1 MSLPTIAIVGRPNVG
16 KSSYLNAVVGRRI
29 SIVEPT
35 PGVTRDRISVEVEH
49 GDRRALLVDTGGI
62 GVVDEMRLDEDIE
75 SQIEIAL
82 HLADVIIF
90 VVDGRE
96 GVTPLDQ
103 KVSRRLRKLQKPV
116 VLGVNKLDHPGKD
129 ILAAEFFRLGMGD
142 PVAFSAQE
150 GLGVMHLLDKAFKL
164 LPEPEGM
171 ADFGFDPEVPRIALV
186 GKRNVGKS
194 TFINKVAAADRVIV
208 SDIAGTTRDAVD
220 VPVEYKGRKFIAIDT
235 AGIMKKNR
243 VRNSVD
249 FYSQARSEAAIRR
262 ADIVL
267 FLIDPATDLSQVD
280 KKIGMQVA
288 DQAKPCV
295 LVVNKWDTAK
305 ERIST
310 AEYMT
315 YLEARLPGLHFAP
328 VVFISALDGFNV
340 DKAIDVAFDLH
351 QQAQLRVSTGEL
363 NRVVEAAYERR
374 RPGGKTGFKAKIYY
388 ATQVD
393 RSPPTF
399 VIFVNDPS
407 LFPGNYQRYIENR
420 LRDAFKFD
428 EIPVQ
433 VFFRGRDSL
442 YHD

>member
-16 KSSYLNAVVGRRI
+16 KSSYLNAVVGRRV

-35 PGVTRDRISVEVEH
+35 PGVTRDRVTVEVEH
-49 GDRRALLVDTGGI
+49 GDRRALLMDTGGI
-62 GVVDEMRLDEDIE
+62 GVVDEMRLDQDIE
-75 SQIEIAL
+75 HQIELAL
-82 HLADVIIF
+82 DIADVLIF

-103 KVSRRLRKLQKPV
+103 RVARRLRKLEKPV
-116 VLGVNKLDHPGKD
+116 ILAANKLDHPGKD
-129 ILAAEFFRLGMGD
+129 ILAAEFYRLGMGEVV
-142 PVAFSAQE
+142 PLSAQE
-150 GLGVMHLLDKAFKL
+150 GIGVMDLLDRAFKL

-171 ADFGFDPEVPRIALV
+171 TDFGFDPEVPRIALV

-194 TFINKVAAADRVIV
+194 TFINQVAGTERVIV

-220 VPVEYKGRKFIAIDT
+220 VPVDYKGRRFIAIDT

-243 VRNSVD
+243 VGSSID

-262 ADIVL
+262 ADIIL

-280 KKIGMQVA
+280 KKIAMQVVE
-288 DQAKPCV
+288 QGKPCV
-295 LVVNKWDTAK
+295 LVINKWDSAG

-310 AEYMT
+310 EEYME
-315 YLEARLPGLHFAP
+315 YLELKLPGLHFAP
-328 VVFISALDGFNV
+328 VVFISAREGFNV

-351 QQAQLRVSTGEL
+351 RQAQLRVGTGEL
-363 NRVVEAAYERR
+363 NRVLEAAFERR
-374 RPGGKTGFKAKIYY
+374 RPGGKTGYKAKIFYG
-388 ATQVD
+388 TQVD

-399 VIFVNDPS
+399 VVFVNDPS
-407 LFPGNYQRYIENR
+407 LFPGNYQRYVENR
-420 LRDAFKFD
+420 LREAFKFD

-433 VFFRGRDSL
+433 VFFRSRDSL